1 MSFTL
6 AVLSAIFAGVY
17 MFAQK
22 VAVERGMDS
31 YLLTAFSAGASF
43 VFGAIIMSATS
54 SWGDIPTSV
63 YGYAVF
69 GGVLFIIF
77 SVLRMEALK
86 HIDATIFFPL
96 YKVIGPA
103 VTALIGIFVLS
114 ETITTTEGIGIV
126 LSCIVPLLLIT
137 RAENSRQKN
146 LTLGL
151 ILLAIGAF
159 LASVSA
165 AVNAYAIG
173 DVMSYA
179 LPLLVVTHLFSFFFG
194 VALFLRKHKPS
205 EMVQA
210 LRTLSK
216 PFFIFFSIGMGIVQ
230 FLAFYALLLAFS
242 DGGLSLAYAINAHYF
257 IIPVILSI
265 WFYGEHWNVQKIL
278 ALILSLSA
286 VALLYH

>member
-1 MSFTL
+1 
-6 AVLSAIFAGVY
+6 

-22 VAVERGMDS
+22 VAVEKGMDS

-43 VFGAIIMSATS
+43 ALGAALMVATS
-54 SWGDIPTSV
+54 TWSEIPSSV
-63 YGYAVF
+63 YAYGVF

-77 SVLRMEALK
+77 SVLRMEALR

-96 YKVIGPA
+96 YKVLGPA
-103 VTALIGIFVLS
+103 VTALIGILVLK
-114 ETITTTEGIGIV
+114 ETITMTEGVGII
-126 LSCIVPLLLIT
+126 LSSLVPLLLIT
-137 RAENSRQKN
+137 RAEHSRQKN

-173 DVMSYA
+173 DVSSYA
-179 LPLLVVTHLFSFFFG
+179 LPLLVVTHLFTLIFG

-216 PFFIFFSIGMGIVQ
+216 PFFILFAIGMGIVQ
-230 FLAFYALLLAFS
+230 FLSFYALLLAFS
-242 DGGLSLAYAINAHYF
+242 DGGLSLAYAINAQYF

-265 WFYGEHWNVQKIL
+265 WFYGEHWNFQKVL